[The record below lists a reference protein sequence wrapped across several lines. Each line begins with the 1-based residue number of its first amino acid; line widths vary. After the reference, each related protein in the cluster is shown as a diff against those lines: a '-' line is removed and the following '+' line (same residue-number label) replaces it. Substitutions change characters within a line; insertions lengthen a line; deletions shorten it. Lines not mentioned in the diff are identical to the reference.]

1 MPISNLHFCLSPFFF
16 SPLWLAHSHTHT
28 HNISNPCTLQNTLY
42 FLCVFV
48 SVGSL
53 AGGIQSCQ
61 RWSRC
66 CSISSHQSSPTL
78 LPTSSTS
85 ASETTRSSPRYWS
98 PRRSRTRR
106 EGLETRR
113 VLKTL
118 LEGALTLTHSLI
130 QLESATLQYKLS
142 SIKIHST
149 TYFSTISC
157 GMQIGMQ
164 IA

>member
-1 MPISNLHFCLSPFFF
+1 MWFIMLVLFVITKNTAWMLKNVCIQCPSPTLISVYTFFF
-16 SPLWLAHSHTHT
+16 PLWFAHSHTHT
-28 HNISNPCTLQNTLY
+28 HTHTHISNPCTLQNMLY

-85 ASETTRSSPRYWS
+85 ASETTRSSLRYWS
-98 PRRSRTRR
+98 PRRSRIRR

-118 LEGALTLTHSLI
+118 LEGALTYTHTHTRILW
-130 QLESATLQYKLS
+130 LS
-142 SIKIHST
+142 
-149 TYFSTISC
+149 FS
-157 GMQIGMQ
+157 
-164 IA
+164 